1 MTRAFLAACFL
12 SGTLAAQQPPPDSKK
27 KPPPPT
33 KQEDDPPEEDAT
45 LKPREFSFNPLAA
58 NKAILAG
65 NYYFKKGN
73 YAAARGRYDDAT
85 KYNPGSA
92 EAYLKLGEAF
102 EKLHDKR
109 QARVAYEKYIEVA
122 QDPKATDGIK
132 KKIEKWPK

>member
-1 MTRAFLAACFL
+1 MGSALF
-12 SGTLAAQQPPPDSKK
+12 AQQPPPDSKK
-27 KPPPPT
+27 KPPPAS
-33 KQEDDPPEEDAT
+33 KEQESKEEDPPEEDAS
-45 LKPREFSFNPLAA
+45 LKPRVFSFNPLAA

-92 EAYLKLGEAF
+92 EAYLKLGETF
-102 EKLHDKR
+102 EKLRDKK
-109 QARVAYEKYIEVA
+109 QARAAYEKYIELT
-122 QDPKATDGIK
+122 QDAKATDAIK